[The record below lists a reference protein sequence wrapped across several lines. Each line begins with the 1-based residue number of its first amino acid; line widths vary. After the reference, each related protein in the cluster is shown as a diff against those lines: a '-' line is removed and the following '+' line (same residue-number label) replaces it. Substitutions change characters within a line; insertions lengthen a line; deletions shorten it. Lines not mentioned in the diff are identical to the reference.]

1 MELTAVRQKDNLWA
15 YPADWIETS
24 VGEYGPFVTSGS
36 RGWAAYYS
44 KHGDLFVRITNMDR
58 QSIDLDLDDSRF
70 VSLPPSE
77 TEGVRTQLREGDVII
92 SITADIGI
100 ISFIGNNVPSPAYI
114 NQHISLVRFP
124 PELICS
130 KFVAYFLA
138 YWPTQR
144 WFRSIT
150 DQGAKA
156 GINLEAV
163 RNIELVVPPT
173 TKEQRAIAT
182 ALSDVDALL
191 DGLDRLIAKK
201 RDIKQAAM
209 QQLLTGKT
217 RLPGFE
223 GQWKI
228 KRLGD
233 GCSLITKG
241 TTPTS
246 IGKQFVQSGVVF
258 VKVEALT
265 ENGEIV
271 REQLAHIDPETHQVL
286 KRSQL
291 QKNDLLI
298 SIAGALGRVGIVP
311 EHILPANTNQ
321 ALAIVRLLKDADF
334 DERFLFYAIKTERI
348 QKHFD
353 AISVQG
359 AQANLSLQQIS
370 DIPIYCPAPNE
381 QKAIAA
387 ILGDMDAEISKLEKR
402 RTKTRDIKQAMM
414 QELLTGRTRLV

>member
-1 MELTAVRQKDNLWA
+1 MELTAFRQKGRQRA
-15 YPADWIETS
+15 YPDDWRETS
-24 VGEYGPFVTSGS
+24 IGEYEPFVTSGS

-44 KHGDLFVRITNMDR
+44 NHGDLFVRITNMDR
-58 QSIDLDLDDSRF
+58 QSIALDLDDSRF

-100 ISFIGNNVPSPAYI
+100 ISFIGSDVPSPAYI
-114 NQHISLVRFP
+114 NQHISLVRFK
-124 PELICS
+124 PEIICS

-138 YWPTQR
+138 HWPTQR

-156 GINLEAV
+156 GINLDAV
-163 RNIELVVPPT
+163 RNIKLVVPPT
-173 TKEQRAIAT
+173 TEEQRDIAT

-223 GQWKI
+223 GEWEV

-233 GCSLITKG
+233 ICSMKSGEGITSANIDQHSKFPCYGGNGLRGYTETYTHEGDYSLIG
-241 TTPTS
+241 R
-246 IGKQFVQSGVVF
+246 Q
-258 VKVEALT
+258 
-265 ENGEIV
+265 
-271 REQLAHIDPETHQVL
+271 
-286 KRSQL
+286 
-291 QKNDLLI
+291 
-298 SIAGALGRVGIVP
+298 GALCGNVVRVSGKFFAS
-311 EHILPANTNQ
+311 EHALVVTPSPDTDVDWLSIMLDRMSLNQ
-321 ALAIVRLLKDADF
+321 YSESSAQPGLSAAKLLVLDMIWPLAK
-334 DERFLFYAIKTERI
+334 EE
-348 QKHFD
+348 
-353 AISVQG
+353 
-359 AQANLSLQQIS
+359 QA
-370 DIPIYCPAPNE
+370 
-381 QKAIAA
+381 AIAT
-387 ILGDMDAEISKLEKR
+387 LLSDMDTEIEALEKR
-402 RTKTRDIKQAMM
+402 RAKTADLKQAMM